1 MCAPGQ
7 PSARSADPL
16 APSPYAFREKSGAK
30 LSKTFRGVVEHCED
44 RDPVGDRERNLR
56 LPRDQGALD
65 RVRLVREV
73 GTAQPIDQLEG
84 AVVGDVQTVEKHQ
97 ATSWTIGDGGSGF
110 LAPRSPIGGGEPAPH
125 KPVPLHASRCRNP
138 EPPSAIVPATPC
150 RQTPSRCL
158 TCVDDCQIIE
168 GAGGVAASRRVDPEP
183 HTTSPPSGER
193 LARTPPALRPRGVA
207 ARSAVARLL
216 RWATVMLALPGADL
230 LVAPTFERR
239 LEPGVLVPDPEV
251 TSGKPPLDEP
261 ADTRRSTPTV
271 RVAAAHRVAGV
282 MDPLKQGSGH
292 VRTILPLH
300 EPIALPPDV
309 LVEQRGAE
317 LLEARG
323 RVLERR
329 EDRLALV
336 DLQAEDRVSL
346 SSARR
351 SRSPAGSSPTG
362 SAISTSGCRCQR
374 RGFRGLTSRSW
385 GCRGAASTGCSAHY
399 RHRAAGMQQTNGA
412 GQRLPRLSS
421 VVDYRDDRVRA

>member
-1 MCAPGQ
+1 MGVRQYSLGDFGHEICAPGQ

-125 KPVPLHASRCRNP
+125 KPVPLHASRCRTP
-138 EPPSAIVPATPC
+138 EPPSASVPATPC

-230 LVAPTFERR
+230 LVAPTFEPR

-261 ADTRRSTPTV
+261 ADARRSTPTV
-271 RVAAAHRVAGV
+271 RVAAAHRVVGV
-282 MDPLKQGSGH
+282 MDPPKQRSGH

-323 RVLERR
+323 RILERR

-336 DLQAEDRVSL
+336 DLQAEGPRVVPRVRVSL

-351 SRSPAGSSPTG
+351 SRSP
-362 SAISTSGCRCQR
+362 
-374 RGFRGLTSRSW
+374 
-385 GCRGAASTGCSAHY
+385 
-399 RHRAAGMQQTNGA
+399 A